1 MPLKQSIYFS
11 ERKKVLVGDSI
22 KLFIK
27 NKEID
32 KIGAGCINESFK
44 LVGIHLDENLTWS
57 NHLKAV
63 KMNPLSLWE
72 YILMKT

>member
-22 KLFIK
+22 KLFIE

-44 LVGIHLDENLTWS
+44 LVGIHLDENLTW
-57 NHLKAV
+57 NHHVKAV
-63 KMNPLSLWE
+63 K
-72 YILMKT
+72 KTKHLAQCLHYPM